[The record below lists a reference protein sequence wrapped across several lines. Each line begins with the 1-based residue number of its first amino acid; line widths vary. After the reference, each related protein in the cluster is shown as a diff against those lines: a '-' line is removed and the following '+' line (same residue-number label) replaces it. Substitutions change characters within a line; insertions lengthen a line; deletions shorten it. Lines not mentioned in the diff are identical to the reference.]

1 MKSKKSKQSL
11 DKVQLNKQQI
21 YKVVP
26 FNKQIMSNILGK
38 VYIDKE
44 DKGVQAE
51 LEDIIAENESPR
63 IADKISENYKMLKR
77 VK

>member
-1 MKSKKSKQSL
+1 
-11 DKVQLNKQQI
+11 
-21 YKVVP
+21 
-26 FNKQIMSNILGK
+26 MSNILGK

-44 DKGVQAE
+44 DKGVQVE
-51 LEDIIAENESPR
+51 LEEIIAEIESPR